1 MKKILYTLILLT
13 VVASANFTA
22 TAQEEDSTKQGVQ
35 FKVSMNYN
43 SNLNYYG
50 RVDSLRSSGVF
61 PMAELWFTPKWYV
74 NAAPIFVNNP
84 LQKMDYAGTVA
95 TLGYLNVTDKW
106 LTSLSAIKPFY
117 TKETQLVQSALKA
130 QGSVLVSKLNRVL
143 NVSLGGDVK
152 FSDKVDFGATAGLDH
167 IFRIAAKDGSV
178 VVIDP
183 SVYAYAGTQQF
194 YRSYTRRKSSGI
206 LLPPRD
212 ERVTEEGT
220 TFNILAYEASL
231 PLIYVKGK
239 WQLMATPSYI
249 IPQNLLQV
257 PDRPDLTERGEN
269 TFYTTLAVK
278 YTF

>member
-1 MKKILYTLILLT
+1 MKKTLQILTLMAIL
-13 VVASANFTA
+13 AGGSHTA

-130 QGSVLVSKLNRVL
+130 QGSLLVSRLNRVL

-152 FSDKVDFGATAGLDH
+152 FSDQVDFGATAGLDH
-167 IFRIAAKDGSV
+167 IFRIANKDGSV

-239 WQLMATPSYI
+239 WQLMATPSYV

>member
-1 MKKILYTLILLT
+1 MKKILNTLTLLT
-13 VVASANFTA
+13 VLMGAGYTA
-22 TAQEEDSTKQGVQ
+22 GAQEEDSTKTGPQ
-35 FKVSMNYN
+35 FKLSVNYN

-50 RVDSLRSSGVF
+50 RVDSLKSSGVF
-61 PMAELWFTPKWYV
+61 PMAELWFSPKWYV

-130 QGSVLVSKLNRVL
+130 QGSLLVSRLNRVL

-167 IFRIAAKDGSV
+167 IFRIENKDGSV

-183 SVYAYAGTQQF
+183 GFYAYAGTQQF
-194 YRSYTRRKSSGI
+194 YRSYTRRKGSGI
-206 LLPPRD
+206 LLPPRN
-212 ERVTEEGT
+212 EQVTETGT
-220 TFNILAYEASL
+220 QFNILAYEATM
-231 PLIYVKGK
+231 PLIFVKGK

-249 IPQNLLQV
+249 IPQNLMQV
-257 PDRPDLTERGEN
+257 PDRPDLSERGEN
-269 TFYTTLAVK
+269 TFYTTLTAK